1 MNECLTFD
9 DLLIVPQY
17 SDIDSRSEV
26 SLASWYNE
34 LPLELPILSSPMDTV
49 TGAEMAKAM
58 SDRGALG
65 VVHRFMSIS
74 DQVDLVCDLEYNQDV
89 PCVAAVGV
97 SEDEYNRVVAL
108 WDNGVRDFCIDV
120 AHGHHKNVAKMLDFI
135 LGRAG
140 EGEAFIIAGSI
151 ATARGYE
158 FLAENGAD
166 VVRAGIGA
174 GSICST
180 RTTTSVGVPM
190 ASMLMEIEAYRQDTC
205 CDVKVLAD
213 GGFRNAGT
221 IVKALAL
228 GADYVMLGSM
238 LAGTEEAPGNVFTA
252 PDNKQ
257 YKVYRGMA
265 SQAAS
270 EAHRG
275 VAKSIEGISTTIPFK
290 GPVGA
295 ILDDIAANMRS
306 GLSYV
311 GARTLDELRENAVF
325 IRQTEASRVEGF
337 THILLR

>member
-26 SLASWYNE
+26 SLSSWFGDDILN
-34 LPLELPILSSPMDTV
+34 LPILSSPMDTV
-49 TGAEMAKAM
+49 TEWDMAYAM
-58 SDRGALG
+58 WDHGGIG
-65 VVHRFMSIS
+65 VVHRFMPIR
-74 DQVDLVCDLEYNQDV
+74 DQVELVCDLQFNEEV
-89 PCVAAVGV
+89 GAVAAVGV
-97 SEDEYNRVVAL
+97 SEDEYNRVAAL
-108 WDNGVRDFCIDV
+108 WSNGVRSFCIDV
-120 AHGHHKNVAKMLDFI
+120 AHGHHKNVAKMMDFI
-135 LGRAG
+135 RGQSG
-140 EGEAFIIAGSI
+140 EGEPFIIAGSV
-151 ATARGYE
+151 ATALGYK
-158 FLAENGAD
+158 FLADNGAD
-166 VVRAGIGA
+166 VVRCGIGA
-174 GSICST
+174 GSICSS
-180 RTTTSVGVPM
+180 RINCSVGAPM
-190 ASMLMEIEAYRQDTC
+190 GSMLMEIDALRQESGC
-205 CDVKVLAD
+205 PVKVLAD
-213 GGFRNAGT
+213 GGFRNSGM
-221 IVKALAL
+221 IIKALAL

-290 GPVGA
+290 GLVGP
-295 ILDDIAANMRS
+295 ILDDMAANMRS